1 MSPIPH
7 IISEPDL
14 CDYYPMVNKIA
25 YRLIRRL
32 PATIEV
38 SELINTGF
46 IGLLEAL
53 RRFDRSKGVPFF
65 SYAEIRIRGAMID
78 FLRKLDW
85 VPRSVRRR
93 AENLEE
99 TIDHLTKK
107 LGLPPSETQIASA
120 MGIKVIHLAKYRRE
134 SKICRLVSI
143 DSSVAEE
150 DSVSLHECIPG
161 EHLDAATHLE
171 NEEAKQ
177 ILRQELQKL
186 SEKERKT
193 IEMYYYER
201 QNLRQIGKTLGVTE
215 SRVCQIRSSAIR
227 HLRSR
232 LSHRNVTTALA

>member
-1 MSPIPH
+1 MSPIPT
-7 IISEPDL
+7 ITPEPDL
-14 CDYYPMVNKIA
+14 FEYYPMVTRIA

-53 RRFDRSKGVPFF
+53 QRFDRSKGVPFF

-99 TIDHLTKK
+99 TVDELTKK
-107 LGLPPSETQIASA
+107 FGQSPSEMQIADA
-120 MGIKVIHLAKYRRE
+120 MGMKVVNLAKYRRD
-134 SKICRLVSI
+134 SRICRLVSI
-143 DSSVAEE
+143 DAPVADE
-150 DSVSLHECIPG
+150 DSVSLHEVLPFDGVDAVSKLEG
-161 EHLDAATHLE
+161 EE
-171 NEEAKQ
+171 SKQ

-186 SEKERKT
+186 SAKERQT
-193 IEMYYYER
+193 IEMYYYQR
-201 QNLRQIGKTLGVTE
+201 RNLRQIGKELGVTE

-227 HLRSR
+227 NLRSR
-232 LSHRNVTTALA
+232 LSYRNITSVS

>member
-1 MSPIPH
+1 MSPIPT
-7 IISEPDL
+7 ITPEPDL
-14 CDYYPMVNKIA
+14 FEYYPMVTRIA

-53 RRFDRSKGVPFF
+53 QRFDRSKGVPFF

-99 TIDHLTKK
+99 TVDELTKK
-107 LGLPPSETQIASA
+107 FGQSPSEMQIADA
-120 MGIKVIHLAKYRRE
+120 MGMKVVNLAKYRRD
-134 SKICRLVSI
+134 SRICRLVSI
-143 DSSVAEE
+143 DAPVADE
-150 DSVSLHECIPG
+150 DSVSLHEVLPFDGVDAVSKLEG
-161 EHLDAATHLE
+161 EE
-171 NEEAKQ
+171 SKQ

-186 SEKERKT
+186 SAKERQT
-193 IEMYYYER
+193 IEMYYYQR
-201 QNLRQIGKTLGVTE
+201 RNLRQIGKELGVTE

-227 HLRSR
+227 NLRSR
-232 LSHRNVTTALA
+232 LSYRNVTSVS